1 MKIGDALKYCY
12 RLNEAGQRGKI
23 NIQNLIAM
31 LKNYEGPDISLDRY
45 NQVVYAINTSN
56 EYIAELLQNLEIAGI
71 SRKVNADVYKI
82 LWRLL
87 VYRGFETDNFNSLN
101 NLLKNRDKRGLRISE
116 LPVCQKFSVI
126 EKAARKLATDTSDR
140 NDILASEL
148 ANITGQTK
156 GTNRGKC
163 EVLLGIVSR
172 KGNIVA
178 QTQSDAG
185 KGDVIVDGKPIE
197 VKCSMVQGKSLTLS
211 NIAGSAGRLGNAGH
225 EGYKAVNEVRSGLVK
240 IMKDYYKG
248 LTKYANNV
256 NPVKL
261 MKEMPEAFNL
271 NTGSGTMID
280 HYLLMPLSYMSIKN
294 QAALRTYIID
304 TYKQIF
310 LNFFSDSAVGFM
322 ESLINPVISA
332 KTRGR
337 TLNKMIA
344 EARVISQNEYDN
356 FQKIIGC
363 CYLKLYQ
370 SIENFKG
377 LLVISLKSNRN
388 SEVLTDESIFIDE
401 ALLKDTPVSMAKK
414 VAGSGLQFIW
424 PRLDKSA
431 RQAAVMGIA
440 VV

>member
-1 MKIGDALKYCY
+1 MKIGEALKFCQ
-12 RLNEAGQRGKI
+12 RLNEASQKGKT
-23 NIQNLIAM
+23 NIQNLITM
-31 LKNYEGPDISLDRY
+31 LKNYEGADISLDRY

-56 EYIAELLQNLEIAGI
+56 EYITELLQNLEVAGI
-71 SRKVNADVYKI
+71 SKKVNADVYKI
-82 LWRLL
+82 LWRML

-101 NLLKNRDKRGLRISE
+101 NLLKNRDKKGLRITE

-126 EKAARKLATDTSDR
+126 EKAARKLATDTNER

-178 QTQSDAG
+178 QTQSDEG

-225 EGYKAVNEVRSGLVK
+225 EGYKAVNEVRSGLMK

-248 LTKYANNV
+248 LSKYVTSV
-256 NPVKL
+256 NPLKL
-261 MKEMPEAFNL
+261 MKELPEAFNL
-271 NTGSGTMID
+271 NANSATMID
-280 HYLLMPLSYMSIKN
+280 HYLLMPLNYMSIKN
-294 QAALRTYIID
+294 QTTLRSYIIE

-310 LNFFSDSAVGFM
+310 LNFFSDGALGFM
-322 ESLINPVISA
+322 DSLITPVITA

-337 TLNKMIA
+337 NLNKMIA

-356 FQKIIGC
+356 FQKIVGC
-363 CYLKLYQ
+363 CYIKLYQ
-370 SIENFKG
+370 SIENFRG
-377 LLVISLKSNRN
+377 LLVISLRGNKN
-388 SEVLTDESIFIDE
+388 SEILADDSIFINE
-401 ALLKDTPVSMAKK
+401 ALLKADPQTMAKQI
-414 VAGSGLQFIW
+414 AGSGLEFIW